1 MPPPSEFVNIRKF
14 AETLTELESGTM
26 IAAASKTIWKAAA
39 GVLPRIH
46 LSLAHFVRK
55 QRPVAAVIS
64 ARGDTTVKYLVNL
77 PPAIEKGKNQ
87 RNAQKNNRKR
97 PSPIFRLK
105 RSGRPIRNRTN
116 VESDVLTAIRT

>member
-1 MPPPSEFVNIRKF
+1 MRKCGETV
-14 AETLTELESGTM
+14 AELISGTSM
-26 IAAASKTIWKAAA
+26 VAANKTICRATVA
-39 GVLPRIH
+39 VLPRTH
-46 LSLAHFVRK
+46 RSLTHPARK
-55 QRPVAAVIS
+55 QSAVAAAIS
-64 ARGDTTVKYLVNL
+64 TRGEATVKYLVNL